1 MDKIKILVCCHK
13 PYNGY
18 RDEVYTPI
26 HVGRAIS
33 KYKDEM
39 QEMIGDDTG
48 EHISEKNPYYC
59 ELTAQYWAW
68 KNVKDVE
75 YIGFC
80 HYRRFFDVKFTAE
93 NIDGYMRNVDV
104 VALRYGHYHSI
115 YWDLLRYVTLEDLTV
130 LLMVLKKKYPEYE
143 KTMIDYLYGNVV
155 FPRNMFVFK
164 KQAFDEYATWLF
176 DILFECEKYI
186 KPSPYTRGKRYMGY
200 FGETLLTVYLMHNYH
215 HILFLNE
222 DNDEHG
228 SFRVKLFYMR
238 RLIVAKGLEKLKFLI
253 EKKKKS
259 LEEYYLPEVLVG
271 FENDHIHI

>member
-1 MDKIKILVCCHK
+1 MNKLKIFVACHK
-13 PYNGY
+13 PYSGLQN
-18 RDEVYTPI
+18 EIYTPI

-80 HYRRFFDVKFTAE
+80 HYRRFFDVKFTAG
-93 NIDGYMRNVDV
+93 NIDGYMKNADV
-104 VALRYGHYHSI
+104 LALRYTNYHSMYEEI
-115 YWDLLRYVTLEDLTV
+115 VRFIGRDDATI

-143 KTMIDYLYGNVV
+143 KTMIDYLYGNVLY
-155 FPRNMFVFK
+155 PKNMFICRK
-164 KQAFDEYATWLF
+164 DAFDEYATWLF

-186 KPSPYTRGKRYMGY
+186 KPSGYTRGRRCLAYL
-200 FGETLLTVYLMHNYH
+200 GEYLMPVYMMHNHKKMCFFYEEGTKGYGIKAFLWYSKEA
-215 HILFLNE
+215 ILKKAL
-222 DNDEHG
+222 
-228 SFRVKLFYMR
+228 YYC
-238 RLIVAKGLEKLKFLI
+238 RLLI
-253 EKKKKS
+253 ERKPSK
-259 LEEYYLPEVLVG
+259 LEDYYPPEVLVG
-271 FENDHIHI
+271 FENDHINI